1 MNYKISAIE
10 RLEKM
15 KDVLEVQQ
23 AIAEA
28 ARRSLVRQGFLEII
42 APVVVPA
49 TDPGLRGAKRFEV
62 DFYGYRYKL
71 TSSMML
77 HKITAASA
85 LGMVFSFSPCL
96 RKESPESAKTGR
108 HLAEFWQIDV
118 ELQGERDDAMRAAE
132 TMLADV
138 IKEVVEK
145 KKDAIE
151 RLGRKLRVP
160 TLPLRRITHA
170 EAVRI
175 AKSLGFA
182 VKECEEIPWDAER
195 AIADSFG
202 EPIFIV
208 EYPAGSRGF
217 YDAADH
223 SRPGKLTSFDLIYP
237 EGFGEALSGSKR
249 ECDVGLVVKRLEEAG
264 EEPEEYSWFIRLLEA
279 GKVKQTAGF
288 GFGLERLTRFI
299 CGLSDIA
306 DATPFPKVPGRL
318 SI

>member
-1 MNYKISAIE
+1 
-10 RLEKM
+10 M

-42 APVVVPA
+42 APVVAPA

-62 DFYGYRYKL
+62 DFYGHRYKL

-85 LGMVFSFSPCL
+85 LRTVFSFSPCL
-96 RKESPESAKTGR
+96 RKESPDSAKTGR

-118 ELQGERDDAMRAAE
+118 ELQGDRDDAMRTAE

-138 IKEVVEK
+138 IRDVTDK
-145 KKDAIE
+145 KKDAME

-160 TLPLRRITHA
+160 MLPLKRITHA

-175 AKSLGFA
+175 AKSMGFII
-182 VKECEEIPWDAER
+182 KECEEIPWDAER
-195 AIADSFG
+195 AIADRFG

-208 EYPAGSRGF
+208 EYPTGSRGF
-217 YDAADH
+217 YDATDS

-249 ECDVGLVVKRLEEAG
+249 ECDVGLVVKRLKEAG
-264 EEPEEYSWFIRLLEA
+264 EEPEEYDWFISLLKT

-299 CGLSDIA
+299 CGLGHIA
-306 DATPFPKVPGRL
+306 DATPFPKIPGRL